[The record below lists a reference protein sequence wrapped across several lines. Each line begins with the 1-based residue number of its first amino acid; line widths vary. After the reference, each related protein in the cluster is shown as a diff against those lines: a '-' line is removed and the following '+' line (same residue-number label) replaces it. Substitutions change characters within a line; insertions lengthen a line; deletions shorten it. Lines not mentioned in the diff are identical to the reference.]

1 MAQDGL
7 HPPAPKAR
15 PRQQRKAFYPKK
27 IKHPSSPPAGGKWD
41 SKGTSPFGAAR
52 AGLGVQRAKPFG
64 AARAGPGVQRAEPF
78 GAARAG
84 PGVRRAE
91 PFGAARAEP
100 GVQRAKPFGAAR
112 AGPGVQRAEPFGAA
126 RAGPGV
132 QRAKPFGTARAGPG
146 VQRAEPFGPAQVCE
160 TARFV
165 KKFAFPQDSCRSPL
179 AIFRFTLYTNKVY
192 RKLSRKK

>member
-27 IKHPSSPPAGGKWD
+27 KKPHSSPPAGVKWD
-41 SKGTSPFGAAR
+41 TKGPCPFGAAR

-64 AARAGPGVQRAEPF
+64 AARAGPGVQRA
-78 GAARAG
+78 
-84 PGVRRAE
+84 
-91 PFGAARAEP
+91 
-100 GVQRAKPFGAAR
+100 KPFGAAR

-126 RAGPGV
+126 RAEPGV
-132 QRAKPFGTARAGPG
+132 QRAKPFGAARAGPG

>member
-78 GAARAG
+78 G
-84 PGVRRAE
+84 
-91 PFGAARAEP
+91 
-100 GVQRAKPFGAAR
+100 
-112 AGPGVQRAEPFGAA
+112 
-126 RAGPGV
+126 
-132 QRAKPFGTARAGPG
+132 
-146 VQRAEPFGPAQVCE
+146 PAQVCE

-179 AIFRFTLYTNKVY
+179 AIFRFTLYTNKIY

>member
-27 IKHPSSPPAGGKWD
+27 INHPSSPPAGGKWD
-41 SKGTSPFGAAR
+41 SKGTSPFGAARAGLGVQRAKPFGAAR

-84 PGVRRAE
+84 PGVQRAE
-91 PFGAARAEP
+91 
-100 GVQRAKPFGAAR
+100 PFGAAR
-112 AGPGVQRAEPFGAA
+112 AGPGVQRAEPFGA
-126 RAGPGV
+126 
-132 QRAKPFGTARAGPG
+132 ARAGPG

-179 AIFRFTLYTNKVY
+179 AIFCFTLYTNKVY